1 MSLHVV
7 CPIEISFLGIPYTV
21 CKRAYLEEFLD
32 LDLVEGRLYYHIIDI
47 CQGMQYMYLLT
58 GSRYL

>member
-7 CPIEISFLGIPYTV
+7 CPIEISFLG
-21 CKRAYLEEFLD
+21 RAYLD